1 MEGRKEK
8 KVIIVA
14 GEKRETPRRHHRVNM
29 ADMVTAVR
37 GGERRGEERRGEER
51 RREERSFRAV
61 SHPQPLGWCHCC
73 SYIQLHSKFSY
84 LIDARTRFW
93 IVDYVYTS
101 FQNAF

>member
-37 GGERRGEERRGEER
+37 GGERRGEERRGEEK
-51 RREERSFRAV
+51 RREERRDLLELFHIHSHWDGVTAV
-61 SHPQPLGWCHCC
+61 
-73 SYIQLHSKFSY
+73 
-84 LIDARTRFW
+84 A
-93 IVDYVYTS
+93 TS
-101 FQNAF
+101 NSTLSSVT